1 MARPARCTL
10 LFWSR
15 CAAEVKRELEQ
26 RLLEVNAKTQLALT
40 DLREEVDARAAQVGK
55 IWKKR

>member
-1 MARPARCTL
+1 M
-10 LFWSR
+10 
-15 CAAEVKRELEQ
+15 KRELEQ